1 MSIDTQ
7 CLCGC
12 ALAESVEPQ
21 APIHQGIAAQRS
33 APTVGILGCGKYL
46 PEQVVPN
53 DVVAIE
59 SGVEAS
65 WIERKTGIM
74 TRRRAEPGQAASDL
88 AEPAATEAL
97 RNAGLT
103 AEDLS
108 LIVVATSTPDSPQ
121 PPTACVLQNK
131 LGAWGAAAFDLNAVC
146 SGFVFALE
154 TARRMI
160 ADGGY
165 ALVVG
170 VDIYS
175 RILDHTDHRTAV
187 LFGDG
192 AGAVVLGPSSR
203 GRGIIETRLASFG
216 AHTDLI
222 KVPGG
227 GSRILPTKES
237 LAAGNHFFAMDGRGV
252 RDFVEREVPP
262 AVSDFLASVR
272 VEPSAIAHL
281 IPHQAN
287 GQMLQDLVPQLGL
300 TSARTHYTVERY
312 GNTGAASVAV
322 TLAEAHTEINAGDLV
337 LLAAF
342 GGGMAIGLTLLRW

>member
-1 MSIDTQ
+1 MSINTP

-12 ALAESVEPQ
+12 ALAEPVESQ
-21 APIHQGIAAQRS
+21 APIQQVPAARRS
-33 APTVGILGCGKYL
+33 APAVGILGCGSYL
-46 PEQVVPN
+46 PDQVVAN

-74 TRRRAEPGQAASDL
+74 ERRRAEPEQAASDL
-88 AEPAATEAL
+88 AEPAAAEAL

-103 AEDLS
+103 ADDLS

-121 PPTACVLQNK
+121 PPTACVLQDK
-131 LGAWGAAAFDLNAVC
+131 LGAGGAAAFDLNAVC

-170 VDIYS
+170 VDVYS
-175 RILDHTDHRTAV
+175 RILDRTDHRTAV

-192 AGAVVLGPSSR
+192 AGAVVIGPSPVD
-203 GRGIIETRLASFG
+203 RGIIETRLASFG

-227 GSRILPTKES
+227 GSRIPPTKES
-237 LAAGNHFFAMDGRGV
+237 LAAGDHYFAMDGRGV
-252 RDFVEREVPP
+252 REFVEREVPT
-262 AVSDFLASVR
+262 AVSDFLASAQ
-272 VEPSAIAHL
+272 VEPDAIAHF

-287 GQMLQDLVPQLGL
+287 GRMVQDLVPKLGL
-300 TSARTHYTVERY
+300 PAARTHYTVEKY
-312 GNTGAASVAV
+312 GNTGAASVPV
-322 TLAEAHTEINAGDLV
+322 TLAAAHTEINAGDLV

-342 GGGMAIGLTLLRW
+342 GGGMAIGLTLLHW